1 MYFSEGGF
9 PNSNFWFFPNSK
21 KKSKSSKEGEGGVK
35 KIMNFFNFLWHF
47 FGGFPNLN
55 LSFIEWIELELGLG
69 FWQYPDNG
77 IWVLVEH

>member
-9 PNSNFWFFPNSK
+9 PNSNFDFSQIQK
-21 KKSKSSKEGEGGVK
+21 KIQIIQGGRGGVK

-55 LSFIEWIELELGLG
+55 LSFIKWIELELGLG